1 MKVWHKILV
10 APGVA
15 IAFLLALGAAT
26 YVALSRQNATVS
38 DMFEDRFGS
47 YRVAA
52 GALDQIGDVHADV
65 YRMIGVIGSLDDQKI
80 QTNTL
85 ELLGRIDSV
94 TGELKTFADRP
105 DLEDG
110 ERKLIQSAGDKLAKY
125 RHSVD
130 LAIDL
135 SAGDVN
141 TGFAAMETAD
151 LAFQDIAKDLRTLV
165 DLENQLAEIGYRT
178 ARTMFRQVTLVLLA
192 IVALALLASIAVA
205 LAMSRRIVR
214 PLEAAI
220 AVARRI
226 AAGDLSAEVAV
237 RGSDETAALAQALK
251 DMNESLRRIVAGVLS
266 GTDQVATTSREIA
279 QSSGEMSSRTEE
291 QASALEETSS
301 SMEQMSSI
309 VGQNAD
315 HARQAS
321 DLAAQ
326 ASGMAARGGDVV
338 REAVQSMQAITES
351 SKKITEI
358 IGVIDGIAFQT
369 NILALNAAVE
379 AARAGEQGRG
389 FAVVASEVRTLAHR
403 SAAAA
408 KDIKDLITASAA
420 RVDAGARQVNDAGRT
435 MEDLVAA
442 SQKVSRLVAEIS
454 SASREQAQGI
464 EQVSESISQMEK
476 VTQHNAAM
484 VEEASAAANSLA
496 EQSRALASAVAAF
509 RLREHPAML
518 PEAADASA
526 APQPRLRGTVA
537 KLALAR

>member
-26 YVALSRQNATVS
+26 YLGLSRQNATVS
-38 DMFEDRFGS
+38 DIFEDRFGS
-47 YRVAA
+47 YRMAA
-52 GALDQIGDVHADV
+52 GAMDRIGDVHSDV

-80 QTNTL
+80 QMDTVD
-85 ELLGRIDSV
+85 LLGRIDGV
-94 TGELKTFADRP
+94 TRDLKAFAALP
-105 DLEDG
+105 GLEDG
-110 ERKLIQSAGDKLAKY
+110 ERGLTQSAAEKLDKY
-125 RHSVD
+125 RRAVD

-151 LAFQDIAKDLRTLV
+151 LTFRDIARNLRSLV
-165 DLENQLAEIGYRT
+165 DLETQLAEIGYRS
-178 ARTMFRQVTLVLLA
+178 ARATFRQVTLTLLA
-192 IVALALLASIAVA
+192 IVALALLASVAVA

-214 PLEAAI
+214 PLEASI

-226 AAGDLSAEVAV
+226 ASGDLSAEVAV
-237 RGSDETAALAQALK
+237 RGSDETAALARALK
-251 DMNESLRRIVAGVLS
+251 DMNESLRRIVTGVLS

-315 HARQAS
+315 NAKQAS

-326 ASGMAARGGDVV
+326 ASGMAARGGEVV

-351 SKKITEI
+351 SKKISEI

-408 KDIKDLITASAA
+408 KDIKELITASVA

-442 SQKVSRLVAEIS
+442 AQKVSRLVAEIS

-476 VTQHNAAM
+476 VTQQNAAM

-496 EQSRALASAVAAF
+496 DQSRALASAVAAF
-509 RLREHPAML
+509 RLREQAAML
-518 PEAADASA
+518 PQPAAALPE
-526 APQPRLRGTVA
+526 PQPRPHKKVA